1 MNIEDIRQKYQRDAS
16 QTFAQWKDWVRKNK
30 PSQAQAHVVKAVAP
44 NGGNYERVFG
54 GYTDAQ
60 NAASDLVS
68 HGYKD
73 VKLFSSVNAGPLK
86 LLRKFKDSADEYA
99 GDIAG
104 AGVIDPNYQFK
115 TNVGKRLGVQR
126 GNGRVMTI
134 QQYGKPQKVLVKKDG
149 AGFSVVT
156 RQGERIYR
164 QSFKTYEDA
173 FKLARK
179 DGFMVVKDSV
189 DAVDSIREKYCIDKR
204 SDVLVYKVFDKNSNV
219 VSQGELGVVNT
230 IPWND
235 LRSKANS
242 SGKQWRTI
250 SVFRKGERKAI
261 DFISNKESR

>member
-1 MNIEDIRQKYQRDAS
+1 MELEEIRKKYQCDEGR
-16 QTFAQWKDWVRKNK
+16 TFAQWKEWVRKNK
-30 PSQAQAHVVKAVAP
+30 PSQAKTHIVTAVAP
-44 NGGNYERVFG
+44 NGSKFEKLIG

-60 NAASDLVS
+60 NNAFDLVS

-86 LLRKFKDSADEYA
+86 LLRKFKDS
-99 GDIAG
+99 
-104 AGVIDPNYQFK
+104 
-115 TNVGKRLGVQR
+115 
-126 GNGRVMTI
+126 
-134 QQYGKPQKVLVKKDG
+134 
-149 AGFSVVT
+149 
-156 RQGERIYR
+156 
-164 QSFKTYEDA
+164 
-173 FKLARK
+173 
-179 DGFMVVKDSV
+179 V
-189 DAVDSIREKYCIDKR
+189 DAVDSIREKYCMDKR

-242 SGKQWRTI
+242 SGKQWKTI

>member
-60 NAASDLVS
+60 NAASELVS

-86 LLRKFKDSADEYA
+86 LLRKF
-99 GDIAG
+99 
-104 AGVIDPNYQFK
+104 
-115 TNVGKRLGVQR
+115 
-126 GNGRVMTI
+126 
-134 QQYGKPQKVLVKKDG
+134 
-149 AGFSVVT
+149 
-156 RQGERIYR
+156 
-164 QSFKTYEDA
+164 
-173 FKLARK
+173 
-179 DGFMVVKDSV
+179 KDSV

-242 SGKQWRTI
+242 SGKQWKTI

-261 DFISNKESR
+261 DFINFIKNKESR